1 MIFSTRERQ
10 IAQGAQDE
18 ERDGQSAPADPQE
31 RRHATLALAACF
43 FAMFSVVGIAL
54 WGLPFFYDFM
64 VQQFGWTRGQV
75 TSGNM
80 LGKLLI
86 GPTFGFIAGWIVDR
100 FGPKRLM
107 IAGILVA
114 GAAVAGLGTIST
126 LPWFYFFY
134 SLNAL
139 GFVCGGPIPAQVL
152 ISRWFVRARGKAM
165 GLAYLGIGFGGA
177 AVPWISHA
185 LVERFGWQIAL
196 RSLGVLI
203 VLISLPLTLIVREAP
218 ESATTQTRDT
228 SGDVKRAFR
237 TLPFVLILF
246 GSVCSIA
253 AVSGTQQNLKL
264 FLSLDQ
270 HYTQSAATQI
280 ISLVLGFS
288 IVGRVLMGWLADRYS
303 KKYVMLLIFLLV
315 AAGIP
320 FIFLG
325 RTPLLIA
332 SGAILFGV
340 GLGGDY
346 LIIPLITAEI
356 FGLQILGRWMGVI
369 LTAGGVAEA
378 VSPWVIGRLR
388 DATGSYVNGCLV
400 LIFCALLGALAV
412 LGLPKHGVRT

>member
-1 MIFSTRERQ
+1 
-10 IAQGAQDE
+10 
-18 ERDGQSAPADPQE
+18 
-31 RRHATLALAACF
+31 
-43 FAMFSVVGIAL
+43 
-54 WGLPFFYDFM
+54 
-64 VQQFGWTRGQV
+64 
-75 TSGNM
+75 
-80 LGKLLI
+80 
-86 GPTFGFIAGWIVDR
+86 
-100 FGPKRLM
+100 
-107 IAGILVA
+107 
-114 GAAVAGLGTIST
+114 
-126 LPWFYFFY
+126 
-134 SLNAL
+134 
-139 GFVCGGPIPAQVL
+139 
-152 ISRWFVRARGKAM
+152 M

-185 LVERFGWQIAL
+185 LVDKFGWQAAL
-196 RSLGVLI
+196 RLLGALI
-203 VLISLPLTLIVREAP
+203 VVISLPLILIVREAP
-218 ESATTQTRDT
+218 ANTSTQIRET
-228 SGDVKRAFR
+228 SGDVKRAFT
-237 TLPFVLILF
+237 TLPFALILF

-270 HYTQSAATQI
+270 HYTQSGATQV

-325 RTPLLIA
+325 RSPMLIA
-332 SGAILFGV
+332 LGAILFGV

-356 FGLQILGRWMGVI
+356 FGLEILGRLMGVI

-388 DATGSYVNGCLV
+388 DATGSYVNGCVV
-400 LIFCALLGALAV
+400 LIVFALLGAFTV
-412 LGLPKHGVRT
+412 LGLPKHGLRK

>member
-1 MIFSTRERQ
+1 
-10 IAQGAQDE
+10 
-18 ERDGQSAPADPQE
+18 
-31 RRHATLALAACF
+31 
-43 FAMFSVVGIAL
+43 MFSVVGIAL

-86 GPTFGFIAGWIVDR
+86 GPTFGFVAGWIVDR

-107 IAGILVA
+107 IVGILVA
-114 GAAVAGLGTIST
+114 GSAVAGLGAVST

-185 LVERFGWQIAL
+185 LVDKFGWQAAL
-196 RSLGVLI
+196 RLLGALI
-203 VLISLPLTLIVREAP
+203 VVISLPLILIVREAP
-218 ESATTQTRDT
+218 ANTSTQTRKT
-228 SGDVKRAFR
+228 SEDVKRAFI
-237 TLPFVLILF
+237 TLPFALILF

-270 HYTQSAATQI
+270 HYTQSGATQV

-325 RTPLLIA
+325 RSPMLIA
-332 SGAILFGV
+332 LGAILFGV

-356 FGLQILGRWMGVI
+356 FGLEILGRLMGVI

-388 DATGSYVNGCLV
+388 DATGSYVNGCVV
-400 LIFCALLGALAV
+400 LIVFALLGAFTV
-412 LGLPKHGVRT
+412 LGLPKHGLRK